1 MKLVRYSPNR
11 YLGCA
16 KYFIVFK
23 EFNNMSLNLILP
35 QPTNK
40 PGRVVSETE
49 RENGQRQ
56 KRGNSVG
63 EGVERGMG
71 M

>member
-40 PGRVVSETE
+40 PGRIVSKTQRE
-49 RENGQRQ
+49 RERVNGHRE
-56 KRGNSVG
+56 KRG
-63 EGVERGMG
+63 ERFCLE
-71 M
+71 